1 MYLHSRNWHGESL
14 KNLWHSESSKKFD
27 IMKLLKNF
35 GHSGELEK
43 TDFLT
48 VSITQLVLTASLGLT
63 HAFTFFIMS
72 SA

>member
-1 MYLHSRNWHGESL
+1 
-14 KNLWHSESSKKFD
+14 
-27 IMKLLKNF
+27 MKLLKNF